1 VLALPSNPLLW
12 RLSDHRCP
20 LPIAMQGLVVSL
32 PVTLVNAIDAGAAL
46 NATGRGPLS
55 LSLSLCI
62 HAVAVGRWCDVVCDC
77 ADMLGLAIWF
87 VGMAMEATADN
98 LKLAS
103 YQHDT
108 PRCA

>member
-1 VLALPSNPLLW
+1 MRSMRALRS
-12 RLSDHRCP
+12 
-20 LPIAMQGLVVSL
+20 ML
-32 PVTLVNAIDAGAAL
+32 PVGDLS
-46 NATGRGPLS
+46 LS

>member
-1 VLALPSNPLLW
+1 MLALPSNPLLW

-46 NATGRGPLS
+46 NATGRCAC
-55 LSLSLCI
+55 CI